1 MNYDFCVKALRVKY
15 KNTKNTFTSRR
26 SIKLKHWRQKL
37 SLPFVGGISGWQR
50 VILANKL
57 YIKIKSEI

>member
-1 MNYDFCVKALRVKY
+1 MNYDFCVKALKVKY
-15 KNTKNTFTSRR
+15 KNTKNAFTSWR

-57 YIKIKSEI
+57 YVHQKTI